1 MVLAQGLDTASTTL
15 RHTLGTLYRD
25 TGTGA
30 EYVYVLA
37 SETITKY
44 MACSIDSTYAA
55 LKLTKTEADKLYGV
69 GIAMSTIASASYGW
83 LLISGPMTSYVS
95 TINAPA
101 KEVALY
107 TCATA
112 GALDDCSTSQT
123 KIPGI
128 FCSADGVC
136 ATAENTAVLLTRKLG
151 V

>member
-1 MVLAQGLDTASTTL
+1 MFKGQAIDAASTIAKHDVGTVL
-15 RHTLGTLYRD
+15 RES
-25 TGTGA
+25 TGA

-44 MACSIDSTYAA
+44 MACSYDSAYAA
-55 LKLTKTEADKLYGV
+55 LKITKTEADKLYPT
-69 GIAMSTIASASYGW
+69 GIAMATIASASYGW
-83 LLISGPMTSYVS
+83 LLKAGTKTSYVS
-95 TINAPA
+95 TINAPL

-112 GALDDCSTSQT
+112 GALDDCATSQT

-128 FCSADGVC
+128 FCTSNGSC
-136 ATAENTAVLLTRKLG
+136 ATAENTACFVTRAMG

>member
-1 MVLAQGLDTASTTL
+1 MIIQQALDEQSTTL
-15 RHTLGTLYRD
+15 KHTLGTVYKHPA
-25 TGTGA
+25 TGA

-37 SETITKY
+37 GEAITQY
-44 MACSIDSTYAA
+44 MGCSYDSVYGA
-55 LKLTKTEADKLYGV
+55 LKVTKANADKLYPV
-69 GIAMSTIASASYGW
+69 GIAMSDIASASYGW
-83 LLISGPMTSYVS
+83 LLISGPVTSYVS
-95 TINAPA
+95 TINAPV

-128 FCSADGVC
+128 FLSADGSC
-136 ATAENTAVLLTRKLG
+136 ATAENTACFITRKMG